1 MVELI
6 EAHLQVDGREGM
18 RCYCVSLRWSS
29 GVSHTMVIFET
40 EFPKKAKQIQ
50 DIMDATKDMSI
61 TDRLKYIGEHIN
73 KR

>member
-6 EAHLQVDGREGM
+6 QAELQVDGREGM

-29 GVSHTMVIFET
+29 GVSHSMVIFET

-50 DIMDATKDMSI
+50 DIMDATKDMTVSQ
-61 TDRLKYIGEHIN
+61 RLKYIGERIN
-73 KR
+73 NA